1 LGGCMDPTNDELR
14 GRLSIHPRMGTP
26 EVAHGYTPEQALNTE
41 AEELLIARFQRAWL
55 ILSN

>member
-1 LGGCMDPTNDELR
+1 
-14 GRLSIHPRMGTP
+14 MGTP
-26 EVAHGYTPEQALNTE
+26 EVAHGYTPEQPLNPE

>member
-1 LGGCMDPTNDELR
+1 MDPTNDELR